1 MSIQKT
7 GTKEEYF
14 KLPSPVYLNDLI
26 SQVKQEHAVFATMLP
41 TMQIVVN
48 GVPTQE
54 NPRLP
59 DNTEV
64 DFIPVYAGG

>member
-1 MSIQKT
+1 MT

-14 KLPSPVYLNDLI
+14 KLPSPVYLDDLI
-26 SQVKQEHAVFATMLP
+26 SRIKQMHAVFVTMLP
-41 TMQIVVN
+41 TMQIVVH

-54 NPRLP
+54 NPQLP